1 MSLSV
6 ACLFITSVIII
17 LAGCSLSPP
26 KTQNLADRRVTPPA
40 PPPQQDVRSGKDA
53 SSESKSNNNVRTIN
67 ERMTPPEM
75 VSFISK
81 LLPDHVSDKSG
92 WAQDI
97 YSGFTALNLDP
108 TKKNICS
115 VVAIVDQES
124 SFSTNPKVPNLP
136 AIAFQEIE
144 RRRIKVGIP
153 NWVVQKSLDLKSS
166 DGRTYRRRIQMAR
179 TEGELSDTFEDMLDK
194 IPLGHA
200 LLGKYNPIR
209 TAGPMQV
216 SITFA
221 EEQYATRPYPYPT
234 QGSIRKEAFT
244 RRGGLYFGIAH
255 LLDYEVPYSAPIYR
269 FADFNAGRYASR
281 DAAFQKAVA
290 TISRGKIDYDGDLLS
305 YKDGKN
311 DGATGKTLDALRSVS
326 AQLNLTHSEILSDLR
341 LEKTNHFDKT
351 KTFQRTYQ
359 LADKMSGRVLPR
371 EVLPEIAL
379 RGPKIQ
385 RKLSTAWFADRVN
398 TRMSSCLARKGI

>member
-1 MSLSV
+1 M
-6 ACLFITSVIII
+6 A
-17 LAGCSLSPP
+17 A
-26 KTQNLADRRVTPPA
+26 Q
-40 PPPQQDVRSGKDA
+40 
-53 SSESKSNNNVRTIN
+53 
-67 ERMTPPEM
+67 EM
-75 VSFISK
+75 VSLIAK
-81 LLPDHVSDKSG
+81 LVPDHVSDKPG
-92 WAQDI
+92 WSKDI
-97 YSGFTALNLDP
+97 YSAFTALNIK
-108 TKKNICS
+108 TSKTNICA
-115 VVAIVDQES
+115 AIAIIDQES
-124 SFSTNPKVPNLP
+124 SFSSNPKVHNLP

-281 DAAFQKAVA
+281 NAAFQKAVA

-311 DGATGKTLDALRSVS
+311 EAATGKTLDALRSVS

-379 RGPKIQ
+379 QGPKIQ

-398 TRMSSCLARKGI
+398 TRMSSCLARKVI